1 MFLFFLHAKP
11 LYRLEE
17 LTQRTRTIEDTLRL
31 TAPNGVR
38 SLATLSASGNGG
50 EPYGSLPDTI
60 ANASVSRTGNPVSA
74 IAETFQGID
83 DQYAQT
89 IQEFN
94 DYSGY
99 PASPLS
105 PDAVSRGL
113 ITVEQAQR
121 YFAL

>member
-1 MFLFFLHAKP
+1 MIGES
-11 LYRLEE
+11 Y
-17 LTQRTRTIEDTLRL
+17 
-31 TAPNGVR
+31 
-38 SLATLSASGNGG
+38 GG
-50 EPYGSLPDTI
+50 LPDTI

-74 IAETFQGID
+74 IAETFKGID
-83 DQYAQT
+83 DPYPSV
-89 IQEFN
+89 QEIH

-99 PASPLS
+99 PSSPLS

>member
-1 MFLFFLHAKP
+1 VIPH
-11 LYRLEE
+11 RLEE
-17 LTQRTRTIEDTLRL
+17 LASRTRTIEETLRL
-31 TAPNGVR
+31 T
-38 SLATLSASGNGG
+38 THTNGG
-50 EPYGSLPDTI
+50 SSSRVTTVEPYGAGLPDSL

-74 IAETFQGID
+74 IAETFQEID
-83 DQYAQT
+83 DTYPS
-89 IQEFN
+89 IQEVN

-99 PASPLS
+99 PSSPLS